1 MTTPHRPLLTAT
13 AVAVLAVLGAA
24 PALAA
29 PDSPDSGDGCA
40 LAVLA
45 VDGTKGPDTPT
56 SLDPK
61 SPLHAFTDPYLGRPD
76 TTVQHIEYP
85 AGMIAGVYGWEA
97 NLDESIEIGAR
108 NLRTTIRDT
117 EQRCG
122 GTTRY
127 QLYGFS
133 QGSLVVRKVVE
144 EIAADRVR
152 EDGLDLQDRVQVTYV
167 GDPATG
173 VPSLFP
179 GELIPGITLPT
190 PATAVPGIP
199 DQGICAPGDLIC
211 DPQGTLTGYATQ
223 HGRAYEKLVPQLPAL
238 PN

>member
-1 MTTPHRPLLTAT
+1 MTTTHRPLLTAT
-13 AVAVLAVLGAA
+13 AVLALSVLGAS

-40 LAVLA
+40 LAVFA

-56 SLDPK
+56 SLDPD
-61 SPLHAFTDPYLGRPD
+61 SPLHAYTDPYRGRPD

-85 AGMIAGVYGWEA
+85 GGLLAGVHGWDT
-97 NLDESIEIGAR
+97 NLDQSIEAGAQ
-108 NLRTTIRDT
+108 NLRTAIRDT

-127 QLYGFS
+127 ELFGFS
-133 QGSLVVRKVVE
+133 QGSLVVRKVVQ
-144 EIAADRVR
+144 EIGSDRVR
-152 EDGLDLQDRVQVTYV
+152 EDGLDLQDRVHVTYV

-190 PATAVPGIP
+190 PAAPVPGIP
-199 DQGICAPGDLIC
+199 DQEICAPGDLVC
-211 DPQGTLTGYATQ
+211 DPAGTVIGYMTQ
-223 HGRAYEKLVPQLPAL
+223 HGRAYEQLVPQIPT
-238 PN
+238 PTN